1 MTAEPER
8 LAAIDVGSNTI
19 LLTVAEY
26 DAESGLRV
34 IDEGED
40 QPRLATRLAT
50 SGRLSEDAVKRALL
64 ALTRMRDT
72 CRKLGVQRVAAVAT
86 AAVREAENGSE
97 FVERVR
103 DLDIPL
109 QVISPQTEAALS
121 YRSAAYHFPGG
132 ERTIVADIGGGS
144 LELIGA
150 LAGRVKLSSSVPL
163 GAVRLTELRTS
174 IEKLRAHIR
183 RVLVGAIQ
191 KTEWAG
197 SRIIGSGG
205 TFATLASIALV
216 QRGASQPQIHGT
228 IVKANEVE
236 QLLDRLASLTPEQRR
251 ETPGLN
257 PKRAD
262 IIAAGLAVVAEL
274 LDAVGVS
281 EVTVSGFGIR
291 DGLLLEMVGL
301 E

>member
-1 MTAEPER
+1 MTTEPER

-40 QPRLATRLAT
+40 QPRLATGLAT
-50 SGRLSEDAVKRALL
+50 SGRLSEDAMKRALL

-72 CRKLGVQRVAAVAT
+72 CRKLGVQRLAAVAT

-150 LAGRVKLSSSVPL
+150 LAGRVKLLSSVPL

-174 IEKLRAHIR
+174 IEKLREHIR

-205 TFATLASIALV
+205 TFATLASIALA
-216 QRGASQPQIHGT
+216 QRGASQPHVHGT
-228 IVKANEVE
+228 IVKASEVE

-274 LDAVGVS
+274 LDTVGVS

>member
-40 QPRLATRLAT
+40 QPRLATGLAT

-174 IEKLRAHIR
+174 IEKLREHIR

-262 IIAAGLAVVAEL
+262 IIAAGLAVVTEL